1 MSGQN
6 GNLEDF
12 LGAIL
17 RGAAKILGCNST
29 NLILINENTHE
40 VRVHV
45 GTTAEAYPVLADI
58 EQVLGGSFSDRL
70 ALPVRKAEDS
80 LAYQAW
86 RDRKIYETSSLVE
99 LAGSAF
105 DPAVASELMGLVG
118 PRRFIC
124 VPAAHGRR
132 NYGVLV
138 FDKNGRH
145 PFSRQQ
151 REVLLRY
158 ARCIGEI
165 IESSL
170 MGRGQKVL
178 AQWRSPQPDATLDGE
193 LLRLTLGDPAPT
205 VFVDTS
211 GRVTSCNA
219 AAERLFGWGAELRGQ
234 DLPALFRAPRE
245 VQGLFAEQVQDPLA
259 PGRERLVTARRHG
272 GALFAAHLTALAL
285 ADAKDRVVG
294 FMVLVREANE
304 EDAMAER
311 PDLRDRLASMGEMAA
326 QLAHEIRNPLVAIGA
341 TLESLGRE
349 EEMGDE
355 PRALL
360 GSLVKEIAR
369 LDMVLK
375 GYMAGRLA
383 DLSFAEVRLAQ
394 VVEDARRLLD
404 AGHRLAGKT
413 VRVDVDPHLTV
424 RADYDA
430 LKQVFFNLL
439 LNALEASPAGGEVVC
454 HAAAGAHDVAVSV
467 EDRGP
472 GLHAPPAQCF
482 RPFFT
487 TKKNGTGLGLAVC
500 QKLSR
505 AHGGLVELR
514 NRAGGGCE
522 AVVVL
527 PRGAASTSAGAGA

>member
-1 MSGQN
+1 MSGDY

-29 NLILINENTHE
+29 NLILINENTQE
-40 VRVHV
+40 VAIHV
-45 GTTAEAYPVLADI
+45 GTTAEAFPHVADV
-58 EQVLGGSFSDRL
+58 EAVLGASFSDSIQ
-70 ALPVRKAEDS
+70 LPFRKAEDS
-80 LAYQAW
+80 LAYQSW
-86 RDRKIYETSSLVE
+86 RDRKIHETSSFAQ
-99 LAGSAF
+99 LAGSAL
-105 DPAVASELMGLVG
+105 DPEMAAAVAGLVG
-118 PRRFIC
+118 ERRFIC
-124 VPAAHGRR
+124 VPAARGPR

-138 FDKNGRH
+138 FDKNGKH

-158 ARCIGEI
+158 ARSICEI

-170 MGRGQKVL
+170 MGQGQTVL
-178 AQWRSPQPDATLDGE
+178 AQWKSDRPHPSLDGE

-205 VFVDTS
+205 IFVDTA
-211 GRVTSCNA
+211 GRVTSANA

-234 DLPALFRAPRE
+234 SLDALFRAPRE
-245 VQGLFAEQVQDPLA
+245 LRDLLGRQVQDPNA
-259 PGRERLVTARRHG
+259 PGRDEAVTARRHG
-272 GALFAAHLTALAL
+272 GALFRAQVKALAL
-285 ADAKDRVVG
+285 ADAKDKVVG
-294 FMVLVREANE
+294 FLVLVREETE
-304 EDAMAER
+304 EETVAER
-311 PDLRDRLASMGEMAA
+311 PELRDRLASVGEMAA

-341 TLESLGRE
+341 TLESLSR

-360 GSLVKEIAR
+360 GSVVKEIAR
-369 LDMVLK
+369 LDMVLR
-375 GYMAGRLA
+375 GYMAGKLA
-383 DLSFAEVRLAQ
+383 DPSFADVRVADL
-394 VVEDARRLLD
+394 VEDARRLLD

-413 VRVDVDPHLTV
+413 VRVELDARLVV

-439 LNALEASPAGGEVVC
+439 LNALEASPPGGEVVC
-454 HAAAGAHDVAVSV
+454 RAVAGAHDVAISV

-472 GLHAPPAQCF
+472 GLSAPPAKCF
-482 RPFFT
+482 QPFFT

-514 NRAGGGCE
+514 NRRDGGCE
-522 AVVVL
+522 ATLVL
-527 PRGAASTSAGAGA
+527 PRVAGAWVAEVQP